1 MSYDRLRHRTP
12 VALVGIVPC
21 VVVVASTTPVRTPE
35 ELIAYARANRGK
47 LSFSSSGV
55 GNPQHV
61 AGELMNS
68 MAGTHVLHRPY
79 PGAAPAGTRGP
90 VRPRPLSLPSPPPPL
105 APVPGRPPRPV
116 PLPPP

>member
-21 VVVVASTTPVRTPE
+21 VVVVASTTPVRTPA

-68 MAGTHVLHRPY
+68 MAGTHLLHRPY
-79 PGAAPAGTRGP
+79 PGA
-90 VRPRPLSLPSPPPPL
+90 RPRGTARPGGAAPPHLP
-105 APVPGRPPRPV
+105 APRAARAARPGRAAPR
-116 PLPPP
+116 

>member
-68 MAGTHVLHRPY
+68 MAGTHRLHLPHPRAP
-79 PGAAPAGTRGP
+79 PAGTHLAAGAP
-90 VRPRPLSLPSPPPPL
+90 PPSLPPPP
-105 APVPGRPPRPV
+105 
-116 PLPPP
+116 PPPPPSPHPPPPPPPPPP